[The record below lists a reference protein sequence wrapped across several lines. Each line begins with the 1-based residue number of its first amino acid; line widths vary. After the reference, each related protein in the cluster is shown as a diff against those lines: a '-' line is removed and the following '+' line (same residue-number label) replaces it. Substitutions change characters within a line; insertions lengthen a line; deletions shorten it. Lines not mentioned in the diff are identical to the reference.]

1 MNATALNK
9 ATPVN
14 LANHAYWNLA
24 GDGSSDALGHLI
36 KVFASQYTPVD
47 ASMIPTGEIA
57 PVSGTPYDLRAPTLL
72 GSRIKHVS
80 GAGMAGFDINYAVDG
95 DGFRQ
100 VADLRDPASG
110 RALEL
115 WANQPGVQLYTSNW
129 LNNVK
134 GKGGRV
140 YGQYGAVCL
149 ETQAF
154 PDAVNHPNFP
164 SEIVR
169 PGGVYQHDMLFKF
182 SF

>member
-1 MNATALNK
+1 
-9 ATPVN
+9 
-14 LANHAYWNLA
+14 
-24 GDGSSDALGHLI
+24 
-36 KVFASQYTPVD
+36 
-47 ASMIPTGEIA
+47 
-57 PVSGTPYDLRAPTLL
+57 
-72 GSRIKHVS
+72 
-80 GAGMAGFDINYAVDG
+80 MAGFDINYAVDG

-100 VADLRDPASG
+100 VAYLQDPASG

-115 WANQPGVQLYTSNW
+115 WANQPGMQLYTGNW
-129 LNNVK
+129 LRNIK

-140 YGQYGAVCL
+140 YRPYGAVCL

-169 PGGVYQHDMLFKF
+169 PGVAYQHDMLFKF